1 MVSVLLELMK
11 FFRFCQ
17 RKSCDKDVDP
27 VHPKMQVNVD
37 TVVQPCDGKVSASSA
52 ATIESESSQSAAKIA
67 IFELVMIEVCP
78 LVW

>member
-1 MVSVLLELMK
+1 
-11 FFRFCQ
+11 
-17 RKSCDKDVDP
+17 
-27 VHPKMQVNVD
+27 MQVNVD

-52 ATIESESSQSAAKIA
+52 GTIESESSQSAAKIA